1 MSLTAKFNEL
11 TSEQQ
16 EAFNEIKSVEA
27 LDKFLADNNITL
39 TDEEKSSVVE
49 YFETG
54 MLPLSDDDMDAV
66 TGGKGSTPDYAQMA
80 RNEGY
85 NFRVNKYGSST
96 AAKCPS
102 CRTAGA
108 MFSQNSLRRAIVQSP
123 ASSRDYYVKTK
134 CFKCGLGKTGS
145 SNETVTYSNGKIWFF
160 FIGPDGKSNSDGI
173 EGMA

>member
-1 MSLTAKFNEL
+1 MSLTTKFSEL

-16 EAFNEIKSVEA
+16 EAFNKIKSVEA
-27 LDKFLADNNITL
+27 LDKFLADNNVTL
-39 TDEEKSSVVE
+39 TDEEKSNVVE

-54 MLPLSDDDMDAV
+54 MLPLDDDDLDAV

-85 NFRVNKYGSST
+85 NFRINKYSSST

-102 CRTAGA
+102 CKTAGA
-108 MFSQNSLRRAIVQSP
+108 MFSQNPLKRSIQTV
-123 ASSRDYYVKTK
+123 SRDYYVKTK
-134 CFKCGLGKTGS
+134 CFKCGLGRTGS
-145 SNETVTYSNGKIWFF
+145 SNETHTSQSGKITFYF
-160 FIGPDGKSNSDGI
+160 MSPDGSYSDVI